1 MNQQCKGEQV
11 STHNQNGGASIT
23 ADDPIAL
30 DQLDKVS
37 TEAAR
42 RMIRD
47 LDRHPHKHYWKQ
59 LGHTLFPL
67 RMAGR
72 MTICARAAGV
82 TGPDLEILGHSF
94 IQWVRTELQPSHD
107 TPCLRTLSVLEQRAD
122 AKVDLRQASLT
133 GTETIEELTQIEH
146 DLGEHIA
153 RLDAFR
159 RGIAMQK
166 RRLQQ
171 DSRTR
176 VLMRETARQR
186 IGAGA

>member
-1 MNQQCKGEQV
+1 MDRDNQTAEAVVRGGDPVALTRLDEQ
-11 STHNQNGGASIT
+11 SA
-23 ADDPIAL
+23 
-30 DQLDKVS
+30 
-37 TEAAR
+37 EAAR

-47 LDRHPHKHYWKQ
+47 LPRQPHPHWWKQ
-59 LGHTLFPL
+59 LGHSCFPL

-72 MTICARAAGV
+72 MTICARDAGV
-82 TGPDLEILGHSF
+82 TGPDLEILGQSF

-107 TPCLRTLSVLEQRAD
+107 MPCLRTLSVLEQKAD
-122 AKVDLRQASLT
+122 SEVDLMQASLT
-133 GTETIEELTQIEH
+133 GSESIEELTVMEFKLAAQM
-146 DLGEHIA
+146 A
-153 RLDAFR
+153 RADALR